1 MKKIHSY
8 ILAAA
13 ALLVF
18 APGLSAQ
25 TTYDSMFGDL
35 SFPADTSGFSEESN
49 IGFKKN
55 ISEPKDNKYWLKLE
69 AFATGSA
76 IQTSESVPSD
86 VILVLDLSSSMRY
99 EYKNGQTRLQ
109 ALKEAVSKFV
119 GILYDDAANNQDPNY
134 AGNRLAIIT
143 YSGDSRTTGSNQHP
157 ASQIYNITKQQSPD
171 GDGWCDIETYKDEL
185 LDIVDDMDLVDEN
198 GDENSGT
205 RPELGLQ
212 KAIDEVLP
220 GKRDNAH
227 VSLVLFTDGY
237 PVQDQG
243 WAHSS
248 GASSNNGSNSFVYII
263 ANNAIHN
270 AYTIKQSGV
279 TLFTVGL
286 IPEVLPSDTEDYPN
300 YQRVQYFM
308 DLMSSNYPSANIAY
322 LDPSQGNNST
332 STAHAWTIGNDGT
345 ITVNGLTTGDK
356 DPQGNYFQLVTD
368 ETDLSAIFE
377 TIASQS
383 GGSPAETFTEES
395 QAVDIV
401 SSSFTLPTGTSAS
414 DIKVFTAPYE
424 WDDTKRKFDFG
435 TAILAPEN
443 TFKFDNYEIEDGQ
456 KVYKGKVD
464 VDDAIMEE
472 GGITVSGNS
481 ITVTGFD
488 YADNWCGP
496 VKNAAG
502 DTTGAQG
509 HKIIIMIPIENDT
522 NAVGGPNVATNGAG
536 SGIMDKYGNMLVH
549 FEPPAVALPVN
560 IQIQTTGLSEGE
572 SAKYSIK
579 RRVVGKEADGW
590 EYVTSVFVTRHKGQG
605 DDASVFVKGLPP
617 KCADGNYQYMIVED
631 DWDWTYTLINVTG
644 TRVDGETDP
653 YGPDEDIFTDNFAVN
668 PITFN
673 NSKDASIAP
682 KVRYS
687 ESKAT
692 NTFSTGT
699 DEYDDFKTNTKSG
712 RTIITVSSARSN

>member
-8 ILAAA
+8 LLAIA

-25 TTYDSMFGDL
+25 TTYDDLFGTL
-35 SFPADTSGFSEESN
+35 NFPADTSGFSEESN

-69 AFATGSA
+69 AFATGTA
-76 IQTSESVPSD
+76 TQTSKAVPSD
-86 VILVLDLSSSMRY
+86 VILVLDLSSSMGRDY
-99 EYKNGQTRLQ
+99 TSEKTRLE
-109 ALKEAVSKFV
+109 ALQDATKEFV
-119 GILYDDAANNQDPNY
+119 ASIKQNADEALAKDPAY
-134 AGNRLAIIT
+134 PGNRISIVV
-143 YSGDSRTTGSNQHP
+143 YSGNTFVQTL
-157 ASQIYNITKQQSPD
+157 
-171 GDGWCDIETYKDEL
+171 GDGW
-185 LDIVDDMDLVDEN
+185 VDVDEAGVETLN
-198 GDENSGT
+198 GYIDGFAVHSGT
-205 RPELGLQ
+205 RHELALQ
-212 KAIDEVLP
+212 EAIESAKTVRED
-220 GKRDNAH
+220 AH
-227 VSLVLFTDGY
+227 LSVVMFTDGY
-237 PVQDQG
+237 PVQSQNWEG
-243 WAHSS
+243 SPGTA
-248 GASSNNGSNSFVYII
+248 AENMSNRFVYVI
-263 ANNAIHN
+263 ANNAVHY
-270 AYTIKQSGV
+270 AH
-279 TLFTVGL
+279 TLKDTYKATLYTVGL
-286 IPEVLPSDTEDYPN
+286 ITEVAAGQGGYDN
-300 YQRVQYFM
+300 YRRVLYLM
-308 DLMSSNYPSANIAY
+308 DILSSNYPESNMAY
-322 LDPSQGNNST
+322 TEFTESENATNN
-332 STAHAWTIGNDGT
+332 AADWTINNDGS
-345 ITVNGLTTGDK
+345 ITVEGLSTGTK
-356 DPQGNYFQLVTD
+356 DSKGDYFQLVTED
-368 ETDLSAIFE
+368 MNLSKIFE

-395 QAVDIV
+395 EAVDIV
-401 SSSFTLPTGTSAS
+401 SSSFTLPDGTSAS
-414 DIKVFTAPYE
+414 DIKVFTAPYL
-424 WDDTKRKFDFG
+424 WDATNKKFEFG
-435 TAILAPEN
+435 TAILAPGS
-443 TFKFDNYEIEDGQ
+443 TDKFDDYTVETDGT
-456 KVYKGKVD
+456 KTYNGKVD

-472 GGITVSGNS
+472 GGITVDGNS

-509 HKIIIMIPIENDT
+509 HKIIIMIPIENDP
-522 NAVGGPNVATNGAG
+522 NAVGGPNVATNGPG
-536 SGIMDKYGNMLVH
+536 SGIKDKDGNMLVH

-579 RRVVGKEADGW
+579 RRVVGTDNW

-617 KCADGNYQYMIVED
+617 KCTAGNYQYMIVED

-644 TRVDGETDP
+644 ERTDGSSEP
-653 YGPDEDIFTDNFAVN
+653 YGPDEDILTDNFAVN

-673 NSKDASIAP
+673 NSKDAGIAP

-692 NTFSTGT
+692 NTFGTGT

-712 RTIITVSSARSN
+712 RTIISVGTSRSN

>member
-8 ILAAA
+8 LLAIA

-25 TTYDSMFGDL
+25 TTYDDLFGTL
-35 SFPADTSGFSEESN
+35 NFPADTSGFSEESN

-76 IQTSESVPSD
+76 TQTSKAVPSD
-86 VILVLDLSSSMRY
+86 VILVLDLSSSMTGSY
-99 EYKNGQTRLQ
+99 NNTTRLQ
-109 ALKEAVSKFV
+109 ALKDATTDFVNEIYQNAV
-119 GILYDDAANNQDPNY
+119 DARKKDSSYP
-134 AGNRLAIIT
+134 GNRIAIVT
-143 YSGDSRTTGSNQHP
+143 YSGDNNIEIPSGTTSNHWVDVE
-157 ASQIYNITKQQSPD
+157 TDFED
-171 GDGWCDIETYKDEL
+171 GADNSSLLSDISGFSTQ
-185 LDIVDDMDLVDEN
+185 
-198 GDENSGT
+198 GHSGT
-205 RPELGLQ
+205 RHELALAE
-212 KAIDEVLP
+212 AITLLSGSDE
-220 GKRDNAH
+220 AH
-227 VSLVLFTDGY
+227 SSRTDASLSVVLFTDGS
-237 PVQDQG
+237 PVQSQD
-243 WAHSS
+243 WA
-248 GASSNNGSNSFVYII
+248 GIGTDNTKFTWII
-263 ANNAIHN
+263 ANNAIHY
-270 AYTIKQSGV
+270 AYEIKNTYKA

-286 IPEVLPSDTEDYPN
+286 ITEYPSTNDSSPRYYYSCYKRVLYL
-300 YQRVQYFM
+300 M
-308 DLMSSNYPSANIAY
+308 DLLSSNYPSANMAY
-322 LDPSQGNNST
+322 LAPTGNNPNN
-332 STAHAWTIGNDGT
+332 AAAWVDNGDGT
-345 ITVNGLTTGDK
+345 FDVDGLTTGTK
-356 DPQGNYFQLVTD
+356 DTQGKYFQLVTPD
-368 ETDLSAIFE
+368 TDLSAIFKS
-377 TIASQS
+377 ISSQT
-383 GGSPAETFTEES
+383 GGSPAETFTEDS

-401 SSSFTLPTGTSAS
+401 SSSFTLPDGTSAR
-414 DIKVFTAPYE
+414 DIKVFTAPYL
-424 WDDTKRKFDFG
+424 WDATNKKFEFG
-435 TAILAPEN
+435 TAILAPGSEDE
-443 TFKFDNYEIEDGQ
+443 FDDYTIGTDGS
-456 KVYKGKVD
+456 KTYNGKVD

-472 GGITVSGNS
+472 GGITVDGNS

-509 HKIIIMIPIENDT
+509 HKIIIMIPIENDP
-522 NAVGGPNVATNGAG
+522 NAVGGPNVATNGPG
-536 SGIMDKYGNMLVH
+536 SGIKDKDGNMLVH
-549 FEPPAVALPVN
+549 FEPPTVARPVN
-560 IQIQTTGLSEGE
+560 IQNQTTGLSEGE

-579 RRVVGKEADGW
+579 RRVVGTDNW

-617 KCADGNYQYMIVED
+617 KCTAGNYQYMIVED

-644 TRVDGETDP
+644 ERTDGSSEP
-653 YGPDEDIFTDNFAVN
+653 YGPDEDILTDNFAVN

-673 NSKDASIAP
+673 NSKDTGIAP